1 MPLVTQRIPKNP
13 LLERCILYLYGL
25 GYGKDS
31 ISLILRGAVKS
42 GQIDRFLKE
51 NGNTRTKEEAIKL
64 RVSNKVGFSHGY
76 DVIKAKVR
84 LLFPGLI

>member
-1 MPLVTQRIPKNP
+1 MALVTKRIPKNP
-13 LLERCILYLYGL
+13 LLERCILYLYDL

-31 ISLILRGAVKS
+31 ISLILKGAVKS

-51 NGNTRTKEEAIKL
+51 SGKKRTISEAIQL
-64 RVSNKVGFSHGY
+64 RMLNKVLFSQGY
-76 DVIKAKVR
+76 DSIKARVK

>member
-1 MPLVTQRIPKNP
+1 MALVTKRIPKNP
-13 LLERCILYLYGL
+13 LLERCILYLYDL

-31 ISLILRGAVKS
+31 ISLILKGAVKS

-51 NGNTRTKEEAIKL
+51 NGHKRDITEAIKL
-64 RVSNKVGFSHGY
+64 RVKNKIGFGSGY
-76 DVIKAKVR
+76 DAIKARVK

>member
-1 MPLVTQRIPKNP
+1 MPLVTKRIPKNP
-13 LLERCILYLYGL
+13 ILERCILYLYDL

-31 ISLILRGAVKS
+31 ISLILRGAAKS

-51 NGNTRTKEEAIKL
+51 SGKKRSVSEAIQL
-64 RVSNKVGFSHGY
+64 RVLNKVGFSQGY
-76 DVIKAKVR
+76 DDIKAKVK

>member
-1 MPLVTQRIPKNP
+1 MALVTKRIPKNP
-13 LLERCILYLYGL
+13 LLERCILYLYDL

-31 ISLILRGAVKS
+31 ISLILKGAVKS

-51 NGNTRTKEEAIKL
+51 SGKKRTISEAIQL
-64 RVSNKVGFSHGY
+64 RMVNKVLFSQGY
-76 DVIKAKVR
+76 DSIKARVK